1 MMDPRKNGGFTA
13 VEMLIV
19 ISIVGL
25 AAAMSWGSVRD
36 LMEQHRVGGAANQVA
51 TQLRLSRER
60 AVAEGNN
67 FIVTFRTAQNDFQVW
82 DDQGSDTLMGPQ
94 DSRQNHVMPTACT
107 LVSPSFFGA
116 NRVIFRPDGS
126 TDASGSVVVRSGAS
140 SRRVDLLASTG
151 KVTVSIP

>member
-1 MMDPRKNGGFTA
+1 MDRPKNGGFTA
-13 VEMLIV
+13 VEMLVV
-19 ISIVGL
+19 ITIVGL

-36 LMEQHRVGGAANQVA
+36 LMEQHRVNGAANQVA
-51 TQLRLSRER
+51 TALRLSRER

-82 DDQGSDTLMGPQ
+82 DDQGSDSMMGPD
-94 DSRQNHVMPTACT
+94 DSRQNHIMPASCA
-107 LVSPSFFGA
+107 LLSPSFFGS

-126 TDASGSVVVRSGAS
+126 TDASGSVVVRSGVS
-140 SRRVDLLASTG
+140 QRRVDLLASTG